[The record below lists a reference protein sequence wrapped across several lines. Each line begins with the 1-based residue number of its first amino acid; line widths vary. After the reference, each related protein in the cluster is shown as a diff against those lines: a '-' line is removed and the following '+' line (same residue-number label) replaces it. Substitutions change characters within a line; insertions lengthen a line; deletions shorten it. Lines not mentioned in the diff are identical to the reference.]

1 MRHSIFIWYFFVLV
15 QGQNQEPPCQAPDS
29 NNNWVYTSSSA
40 NPNYAGTP
48 GVWYYL
54 SNQKADIYSFD
65 QYCKSL
71 NSNMAKI
78 FTQKENDF
86 LTDLLINSHNAWLAG
101 HMVVQNNTF
110 ENWYWFNNADAN
122 NDGNEPDSQLI
133 EYFNWD
139 QGQPITKNGKS
150 WITIN
155 GDKKDGQTPGKWTA
169 RTPDNV
175 NYFLCESRCPDTNN
189 DPEPG
194 TVLFEYGNSKNFTS
208 DSDGIISCRGCDPIG
223 QIDYLP
229 KNYRIEV
236 IGAFLNN
243 NDTQPTLKPS
253 QYFIPLQIGSLYIPN
268 EGVTR
273 NDAKTLPDIYIYRGS
288 LYFHPNHTENDS

>member
-29 NNNWVYTSSSA
+29 NNNWVYTSSSD
-40 NPNYAGTP
+40 NPNYVGTP
-48 GVWYYL
+48 GVWYYI

-122 NDGNEPDSQLI
+122 NDGNEPDCQLI

-208 DSDGIISCRGCDPIG
+208 DSDAHREKQRTMCALIIKNLKKSNFCLGCRFSASK
-223 QIDYLP
+223 YLVGYG
-229 KNYRIEV
+229 KISEKFEKIRKLRFRIV
-236 IGAFLNN
+236 FGFIFGLFL
-243 NDTQPTLKPS
+243 T
-253 QYFIPLQIGSLYIPN
+253 
-268 EGVTR
+268 
-273 NDAKTLPDIYIYRGS
+273 
-288 LYFHPNHTENDS
+288 